1 MDQTNVPVAALPLE
15 LEEEVIHWLDRFHNE
30 RWSGSLT
37 LHFNKGM
44 VQSYEPKPNL
54 RIVT

>member
-1 MDQTNVPVAALPLE
+1 METLTPVRIPKDIAE
-15 LEEEVIHWLDRFHNE
+15 WLDRFVVS

-37 LHFNKGM
+37 LHFNRGI

-54 RIVT
+54 RTDVK